1 VKPRHTGFRADS
13 QKGAVISDKPDLTKS
28 GASSKANNEFALEA
42 EGKAGGLVAEFWYF
56 LRHNKKWWLTPV
68 FVLLLLLSLVVI
80 LGGSGAAPFIYTL
93 F

>member
-1 VKPRHTGFRADS
+1 MDQNSEPKSFEKEAAGRSSGFL
-13 QKGAVISDKPDLTKS
+13 G
-28 GASSKANNEFALEA
+28 EFL
-42 EGKAGGLVAEFWYF
+42 YF

-68 FVLLLLLSLVVI
+68 MILLLLLGLLVV

>member
-1 VKPRHTGFRADS
+1 
-13 QKGAVISDKPDLTKS
+13 LTKPETP
-28 GASSKANNEFALEA
+28 ASRTNEFAREA
-42 EGKAGGLVAEFWYF
+42 EGKAGGFVAEFWYF

-68 FVLLLLLSLVVI
+68 FVLLLLLGLVVI